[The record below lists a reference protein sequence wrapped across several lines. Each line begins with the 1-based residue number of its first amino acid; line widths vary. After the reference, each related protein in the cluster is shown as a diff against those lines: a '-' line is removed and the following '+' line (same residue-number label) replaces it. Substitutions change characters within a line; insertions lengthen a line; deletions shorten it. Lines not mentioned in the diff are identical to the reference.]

1 MDNGLRDEVQNKVLS
16 TTKNNIVLE
25 VATGFGKSYI
35 AIRKIAQLHTSTSKI
50 LIVVP
55 RNVLIDNWKQE
66 FIKWHYQPLLPLI
79 TFTTYVSLPK
89 HAGKWDIICFDEC
102 FKGTTEVLTERGFIP
117 FKDLLETD
125 TVAQYKEDGSI
136 EFVKPIRLI
145 KRWHNDKICNWTLRT
160 GKCSKHVYLTP
171 HHNQPYRTKS
181 IKDVRVKEI
190 QDLNFNYLTEI
201 PVSGYNNSEES
212 HLTVLD
218 RIAIAIQA
226 DGTLQRHQRKESV
239 YSIQIR
245 RDRKKERLLA
255 LLKEYGNFTEINA
268 GRPDYA
274 RYMIKLP
281 SGDYK
286 HLNNRFSVNMD
297 KVKAEE
303 FIQEIIQWDGS
314 KLEGNSL
321 YYSSKFKD
329 NSDLVAAIAV
339 QAGYKVMCCIEEDHR
354 KENYSPMYRVY
365 MRKKEFTGTQ
375 NMTKTY
381 EDYNDFVYCV
391 EVPSHMIVVRS
402 EGYVFIS
409 GNCHHLSERCQEAL
423 EHFEVKHSLFLSATL
438 KREHKEFIREWC
450 KEDVEFI
457 NVSTKKAIDNDV
469 LPDPKILLIPLELD
483 NKKQEC
489 VWYPKEAWKNLPPSK
504 VATFDYKDK
513 WKAKKIKK
521 TPYVLKCTQRQY
533 YNELSG
539 LVDWY
544 KRKNYNPAM
553 KNIWLHKCGQRLQW
567 LSMNKL
573 PFTMK
578 IIKKVHSRFIV
589 FCNTIAES
597 QALRIPAVNSQIGF
611 RNLDRFNSKEINSL
625 VAVNCL
631 NEGCNL
637 VDCKVGIFNAINS
650 SEVMQVQ
657 KVGRELRHKA
667 PVIIIPF
674 FKDTREE
681 EIVDK
686 WMQNFDKSLISTKTI
701 DEL

>member
-1 MDNGLRDEVQNKVLS
+1 MDNDLRDEVQNKVLN

-89 HAGKWDIICFDEC
+89 HADKWDLICFDE
-102 FKGTTEVLTERGFIP
+102 
-117 FKDLLETD
+117 
-125 TVAQYKEDGSI
+125 A
-136 EFVKPIRLI
+136 
-145 KRWHNDKICNWTLRT
+145 
-160 GKCSKHVYLTP
+160 
-171 HHNQPYRTKS
+171 
-181 IKDVRVKEI
+181 
-190 QDLNFNYLTEI
+190 
-201 PVSGYNNSEES
+201 
-212 HLTVLD
+212 
-218 RIAIAIQA
+218 
-226 DGTLQRHQRKESV
+226 
-239 YSIQIR
+239 
-245 RDRKKERLLA
+245 
-255 LLKEYGNFTEINA
+255 
-268 GRPDYA
+268 
-274 RYMIKLP
+274 
-281 SGDYK
+281 
-286 HLNNRFSVNMD
+286 
-297 KVKAEE
+297 
-303 FIQEIIQWDGS
+303 
-314 KLEGNSL
+314 
-321 YYSSKFKD
+321 
-329 NSDLVAAIAV
+329 
-339 QAGYKVMCCIEEDHR
+339 
-354 KENYSPMYRVY
+354 
-365 MRKKEFTGTQ
+365 
-375 NMTKTY
+375 
-381 EDYNDFVYCV
+381 
-391 EVPSHMIVVRS
+391 
-402 EGYVFIS
+402 
-409 GNCHHLSERCQEAL
+409 HHLSERCQEAL
-423 EHFEVKHSLFLSATL
+423 EYFEVKHSLFLSATL
-438 KREHKEFIREWC
+438 KREHKEFIKEWC

-469 LPDPKILLIPLELD
+469 LPNPKILLIPLELN

-489 VWYPKEAWKNLPPSK
+489 VWYPKKQWKKLPSSK

-513 WKAKKIKK
+513 WKAKKMKK
-521 TPYVLKCTQRQY
+521 TPYALKCTQRQY

-544 KRKNYNPAM
+544 KRKNYNPVM

-573 PFTMK
+573 SFTTE

-681 EIVDK
+681 EIVNK
-686 WMQNFDKSLISTKTI
+686 WMQNFDKSLITTRTI
-701 DEL
+701 NEL